1 MVAMKTYDKIMESSY
16 RLFLEK
22 GFHEVSWADISEEA
36 EISPGTLYY
45 YFKTKDE
52 LILAVLDTYV
62 LEYYYDFLNNAKKVK
77 GSAYNR
83 LKGFYR
89 ESLGLDKDYA
99 PKYLSNQQTDYKKM
113 LLLSFEGIQKYSQV
127 SDNYNEYNKVYTQ
140 AIEDFVEFGKE
151 NGEINPEL
159 STEELTL
166 FIKSSINGVFFLWI
180 VQDDLDVRHIVEVNV
195 DSVWD
200 YMKK

>member
-1 MVAMKTYDKIMESSY
+1 MKTYDKIMESSY

-113 LLLSFEGIQKYSQV
+113 LLLSFEGIQ
-127 SDNYNEYNKVYTQ
+127 
-140 AIEDFVEFGKE
+140 
-151 NGEINPEL
+151 INPEL

>member
-1 MVAMKTYDKIMESSY
+1 MKTYDKIMESAS

-36 EISPGTLYY
+36 QISPGTIYY

-52 LILAVLDTYV
+52 LILAVLDAYV
-62 LEYYYDFLNNAKKVK
+62 LECYYDFLNNAKQVK
-77 GSAYNR
+77 GGTYNR

-89 ESLGLDKDYA
+89 ESLGLDRDFK
-99 PKYLSNQQTDYKKM
+99 PRYLSNKQNDYKRM
-113 LLLSFEGIQKYSQV
+113 LLLSFEGIQKYAQI

-140 AIEDFVEFGKE
+140 AIRELVETGKD
-151 NGEINPEL
+151 NGEINPDL
-159 STEELTL
+159 STEELVL

-180 VQDDLDVRHIVEVNV
+180 VQDDLDVRRIVEVNI
-195 DSVWD
+195 DSIWT
-200 YMKK
+200 YMRK

>member
-1 MVAMKTYDKIMESSY
+1 MKTYDKIMESTY

-36 EISPGTLYY
+36 GISPGTLYY

-62 LEYYYDFLNNAKKVK
+62 LEYYYDFLNNARQVK
-77 GSAYNR
+77 GSTYNR
-83 LKGFYR
+83 LKGLYR
-89 ESLGLDKDYA
+89 ESLGLDKDFK
-99 PKYLSNQQTDYKKM
+99 PRYLSDEQNDYKKM
-113 LLLSFEGIQKYSQV
+113 LLLSFEGIQKYSQI
-127 SDNYNEYNKVYTQ
+127 SDNYKEYNKVYTQ
-140 AIEDFVEFGKE
+140 AIEDLVEFGKE
-151 NGEINPEL
+151 NDEINPDL
-159 STEELTL
+159 STEDLTL

-180 VQDDLDVRHIVEVNV
+180 VQDDLDIKRILEVNI
-195 DSVWD
+195 DSVWN

>member
-1 MVAMKTYDKIMESSY
+1 MLQSTSP
-16 RLFLEK
+16 
-22 GFHEVSWADISEEA
+22 ISKQ
-36 EISPGTLYY
+36 II
-45 YFKTKDE
+45 KRCC
-52 LILAVLDTYV
+52 LI
-62 LEYYYDFLNNAKKVK
+62 
-77 GSAYNR
+77 
-83 LKGFYR
+83 
-89 ESLGLDKDYA
+89 
-99 PKYLSNQQTDYKKM
+99 
-113 LLLSFEGIQKYSQV
+113 

>member
-1 MVAMKTYDKIMESSY
+1 MKTYDKIMESTY

-36 EISPGTLYY
+36 GISPGTLYY

-62 LEYYYDFLNNAKKVK
+62 LEYYFEFLNNAKMVK
-77 GSAYNR
+77 GSTYNR
-83 LKGFYR
+83 LKGLYR
-89 ESLGLDKDYA
+89 ESLGLDRNFK
-99 PKYLSNQQTDYKKM
+99 PRYLSSNQNDYKKM

-127 SDNYNEYNKVYTQ
+127 SDNYNEYNKAYTRE
-140 AIEDFVEFGKE
+140 IERLVEFGKG
-151 NGEINPEL
+151 NGEINPDL
-159 STEELTL
+159 STEELVL

-180 VQDDLDVRHIVEVNV
+180 VQDNMDVRHIVEVNI
-195 DSVWD
+195 DSVWN
-200 YMKK
+200 YMKNDP

>member
-1 MVAMKTYDKIMESSY
+1 MKTYDKIMESTY

-22 GFHEVSWADISEEA
+22 GFHEVSWADISEDA
-36 EISPGTLYY
+36 GISPGTLYY

-52 LILAVLDTYV
+52 LILAVLDNYV
-62 LEYYYDFLNNAKKVK
+62 LEHYYDFLNNAKQVK
-77 GSAYNR
+77 GSTYNR

-89 ESLGLDKDYA
+89 ESLGLDKDFK
-99 PKYLSNQQTDYKKM
+99 PRLLSNNQSDYKKV
-113 LLLSFEGIQKYSQV
+113 LLLSFEGIQKYRQI
-127 SDNYNEYNKVYTQ
+127 SDNYNEYNRVYTQ
-140 AIEDFVEFGKE
+140 AIMDLVEFGKR

-166 FIKSSINGVFFLWI
+166 FIKSSINGLFFLWI
-180 VQDDLDVRHIVEVNV
+180 VQDDLDVRRIVEVNIY
-195 DSVWD
+195 SVWN